1 MMKTISAQIII
12 IMNTCRTP
20 HIEMILKGVKP
31 LFTMATYR
39 LKIRAPS
46 NEGEFRDFISV
57 ST

>member
-12 IMNTCRTP
+12 MNICRTP
-20 HIEMILKGVKP
+20 HNEMILKGVEP
-31 LFTMATYR
+31 LFTMATSR

-46 NEGEFRDFISV
+46 TEGEFRDFISV